1 MFFIFYALIKREL
14 KKDDDQITVLFR
26 LFIFSQTMTSYIE
39 LRQSLAV
46 NDSRSSFH
54 SGTFHD
60 LLWS

>member
-54 SGTFHD
+54 DGTFHD
-60 LLWS
+60 SLWS